1 MFACIIGFV
10 DCRMFNEAKQKTQED
25 NSWMHFKHSIYQRD
39 MVFSVPLV
47 MILGLFM
54 LAYYVVLSDMYK
66 EVHERFTE
74 REVVDRIAQ
83 ER

>member
-1 MFACIIGFV
+1 
-10 DCRMFNEAKQKTQED
+10 
-25 NSWMHFKHSIYQRD
+25 

-74 REVVDRIAQ
+74 REVVDRIA
-83 ER
+83 